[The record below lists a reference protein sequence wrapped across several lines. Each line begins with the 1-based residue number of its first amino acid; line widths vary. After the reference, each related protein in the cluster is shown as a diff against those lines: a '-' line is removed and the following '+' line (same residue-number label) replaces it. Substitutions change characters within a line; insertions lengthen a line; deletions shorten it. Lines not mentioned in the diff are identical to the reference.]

1 MTPLVPPGGDDPAA
15 GGRGPSDAELV
26 LRCQRGEAQAFND
39 LVSRHQDKIYNII
52 LRFCGNA
59 EDARDVSQRAFI
71 NAYRKIGEF
80 KGDSAF
86 ATWLYRIA
94 FNQAVSFKREGKR
107 RERSLTPRREDEPV
121 LEPADDRSP
130 TEGLESDETRKKVRQ
145 ALALLDEGDRQVILL
160 KDIQGCS
167 YDEIAAALEIPKGTV
182 RSRLHRARLELK
194 AKLKPFIGTLQ

>member
-1 MTPLVPPGGDDPAA
+1 VTPLDSQGSGVPAA
-15 GGRGPSDAELV
+15 GGRGPSDADLV
-26 LRCQRGEAQAFND
+26 LRCQRGEGPAFND
-39 LVSRHQDKIYNII
+39 LVSRHQDRIYNIV

-80 KGDSAF
+80 KGESAF
-86 ATWLYRIA
+86 ATWLTRIA
-94 FNQAVSFKREGKR
+94 FNQAVSFR
-107 RERSLTPRREDEPV
+107 RERKHRELSLTPKNEDGPLV
-121 LEPADDRSP
+121 EPADDRSP
-130 TEGLESDETRKKVRQ
+130 AEGLESDETRKKVQQ

-167 YDEIAAALEIPKGTV
+167 YDEIASVLAIPKGTV

-194 AKLKPFIGTLQ
+194 TKLKPFIGTLQ

>member
-1 MTPLVPPGGDDPAA
+1 MTPLEPDRSGVRAA
-15 GGRGPSDAELV
+15 GWRGLADADLV
-26 LRCQRGEAQAFND
+26 LRCQRGEGEAFNE
-39 LVSRHQDKIYNII
+39 LVSRHQDRIYTIV

-71 NAYRKIGEF
+71 NAFRKIGEF

-86 ATWLYRIA
+86 ATWLTRIA
-94 FNQAVSFKREGKR
+94 FNQAVSLKREGKH
-107 RERSLTPRREDEPV
+107 RERSLIPRNEDEPL

-130 TEGLESDETRKKVRQ
+130 TEGLESDETRKKVQQ

-167 YDEIAAALEIPKGTV
+167 YDEIASTLEIPKGTV

-194 AKLKPFIGTLQ
+194 TKLKPFIGTLQ